1 MTDISQKSGRMIQGL
16 NILFTGEGKG
26 KTTAAMGTMFRAYGQ
41 GLSVGVIQFIKSP
54 QRVYGEARTAEKL
67 GIPFSSLGNGFVRKI
82 KDQDDA
88 RQFALSAWEEAR
100 RWIAS
105 RRYALLVLDEVT
117 YIFHFKWLDVHDFLD
132 WIRPNKP
139 PAMHLLMTGRYA
151 PTELAD
157 FADLVTEMR
166 EVKHPF
172 REQGIPAQ
180 LGVDF

>member
-1 MTDISQKSGRMIQGL
+1 MTDLIKKTSRTKVGL
-16 NILFTGEGKG
+16 NLLFTGEGKG
-26 KTTAAMGTMFRAYGQ
+26 KTTAAMGTMFRAHGQ

-67 GIPFSSLGNGFVRKI
+67 GIPFSSLGSGFVRTQ

-88 RQFALSAWEEAR
+88 RQFGLSAWEEAR
-100 RWIAS
+100 QWIAS
-105 RRYALLVLDEVT
+105 RQYDLLVLDEVT
-117 YIFHFKWLDVHDFLD
+117 YLFHFKWLDVHDFID
-132 WIRPNKP
+132 WIRQNKP
-139 PAMHLLMTGRYA
+139 PAMHLVLTGRYA
-151 PTELAD
+151 PPELAD
-157 FADLVTEMR
+157 FTDLVTEMR

>member
-1 MTDISQKSGRMIQGL
+1 MTEISQKSSRMIQGL

-26 KTTAAMGTMFRAYGQ
+26 KTTAAMGTMFRAHGQ

-67 GIPFSSLGNGFVRKI
+67 GIPFSSLGNGFVRTQ

-88 RQFALSAWEEAR
+88 RQFALNAWEEAR
-100 RWIAS
+100 QWITS
-105 RRYALLVLDEVT
+105 RRYDLLVLDEVT
-117 YIFHFKWLDVHDFLD
+117 YLFHFKWLDVHAFLD
-132 WIRPNKP
+132 WIGQNKP
-139 PAMHLLMTGRYA
+139 PAMHLVLTGRYA
-151 PTELAD
+151 PPELAD